1 MNPKLPSSEILK
13 KYLAD
18 QCSEQERAMVDAWYQ
33 QLNSGAGEMF
43 SSSDEEDLYERIQLQ
58 ISETEIVHNRPVLPL
73 RKFRMYA
80 AAAAVLLCLGF
91 VYFFLQKKQTT
102 LAGKTALDS
111 SWITFSN
118 DKKKIIR
125 YALPDHS
132 LVWLQPGSA
141 ISHPVSFN
149 TKTNR
154 EIRFHGE
161 GFFDVTRDVKHPFI
175 INCGSLKTRVLG
187 TSFNVKANKNEA
199 TYKVSVVTGSV
210 AVSTPNAENKIQQ
223 VVLKPEQQ
231 AVFEKATNNMTVN
244 TVKNNK
250 INNEN
255 WQSVSL
261 VFNETPMSEVA
272 NRLQQTFRIKIEFA
286 NPHIK
291 KCRLKV
297 DFNNQRLPEILEM
310 IETLLGTTYEIEGDK
325 VTLKGEGCKN

>member
-13 KYLAD
+13 KYLAN

-33 QLNSGAGEMF
+33 QLNSEAGETF
-43 SSSDEEDLYERIQLQ
+43 SSSDEENLYERIQSQ
-58 ISETEIVHNRPVLPL
+58 ISETEIIHEPQVLPL
-73 RKFRMYA
+73 RKFRIYA
-80 AAAAVLLCLGF
+80 AAAVAVLCLGF
-91 VYFFLQKKQTT
+91 VYTFSRKPQTN
-102 LAGKTALDS
+102 LAAKMPADS
-111 SWITFSN
+111 AWITFNN

-125 YALPDHS
+125 YTLPDHS
-132 LVWLQPGSA
+132 FVWLQPGA
-141 ISHPVSFN
+141 AVSHPLSFH

-161 GFFDVTRDVKHPFI
+161 GFFDVTRDAKHPFVI
-175 INCGSLKTRVLG
+175 YCGDLKTQVLG
-187 TSFNVKANKNEA
+187 TSFNVKANENES

-210 AVSTPNAENKIQQ
+210 AVSTPSAENKIQQ

-231 AVFEKATNNMTVN
+231 AIFEKATNNMTVN

-250 INNEN
+250 TNNEN